1 MNPTPCYL
9 NTWKRFVQ
17 EGLLDQARL
26 NKRVMES
33 WYRRKNRNVNPYL
46 DKGQSILKKDLFD
59 AQKRNTR
66 YSSISPCLIY
76 TISAVN

>member
-33 WYRRKNRNVNPYL
+33 WYRCKNRNVNPYL
-46 DKGQSILKKDLFD
+46 DKGQSILKRIYSTLKKETLVIP
-59 AQKRNTR
+59 R
-66 YSSISPCLIY
+66 YRPALSTQYQP
-76 TISAVN
+76 